1 MKKAAIIIAS
11 GFGEGEALTIADI
24 IKRAHLQCD
33 LVGFEQEV
41 KGGHEIIVR
50 CDHIL
55 NETLLDY
62 DMVILP
68 GGYGGAEAM
77 KNNPTLISYLQQMN
91 EKGKY
96 VCAMCAAPIVLEKA
110 NLLVD
115 KKFTQAY
122 DKIETAFRVCGP
134 GGPHRRFM
142 ALRYKAAR
150 AGTGRD
156 THGAEKMRTSM
167 GRRRGTVLGRLC
179 GPRLANRRSFGTG
192 AGVEYAVGAA
202 AAVFCLRCRALP
214 PLGGTCGARCAVAAV
229 FA

>member
-1 MKKAAIIIAS
+1 MMKKAAIIIAS
-11 GFGEGEALTIADI
+11 GFEEGEALTIADI

-115 KKFTQAY
+115 KKFTAY
-122 DKIETAFRVCGP
+122 QGYDQKIKQGTYLNDKVVIDGNIVTSRGPATAYAFT
-134 GGPHRRFM
+134 
-142 ALRYKAAR
+142 YKLV
-150 AGTGRD
+150 D
-156 THGAEKMRTSM
+156 
-167 GRRRGTVLGRLC
+167 L
-179 GPRLANRRSFGTG
+179 
-192 AGVEYAVGAA
+192 
-202 AAVFCLRCRALP
+202 
-214 PLGGTCGARCAVAAV
+214 LGGDSLEVKKRMVYFNAFDVKEDE
-229 FA
+229 

>member
-1 MKKAAIIIAS
+1 MMKKAAIIIAS
-11 GFGEGEALTIADI
+11 GFEEGEALTIADI

-110 NLLVD
+110 NLLVNRHYTAYKGYDQKIKQGHYLED
-115 KKFTQAY
+115 KVVIDGNLMTSRGPATAY
-122 DKIETAFRVCGP
+122 AF
-134 GGPHRRFM
+134 
-142 ALRYKAAR
+142 AYKLV
-150 AGTGRD
+150 D
-156 THGAEKMRTSM
+156 
-167 GRRRGTVLGRLC
+167 L
-179 GPRLANRRSFGTG
+179 
-192 AGVEYAVGAA
+192 
-202 AAVFCLRCRALP
+202 
-214 PLGGTCGARCAVAAV
+214 LGGDSLAVKKRMVYFNAFDV
-229 FA
+229 KEDE

>member
-1 MKKAAIIIAS
+1 MMKKAAIIIAS
-11 GFGEGEALTIADI
+11 GFEEGEALTIADI

-115 KKFTQAY
+115 KKFTAY
-122 DKIETAFRVCGP
+122 QGYDQKIKQGIYLNDKVVIDGNIVTSRGPATAYAF
-134 GGPHRRFM
+134 
-142 ALRYKAAR
+142 AYKLV
-150 AGTGRD
+150 D
-156 THGAEKMRTSM
+156 
-167 GRRRGTVLGRLC
+167 L
-179 GPRLANRRSFGTG
+179 
-192 AGVEYAVGAA
+192 
-202 AAVFCLRCRALP
+202 
-214 PLGGTCGARCAVAAV
+214 LGGDSLVVKKRMVYFNAFDVKEDE
-229 FA
+229 

>member
-11 GFGEGEALTIADI
+11 GFEEGEALTIADI

-50 CDHIL
+50 SDHIL

-115 KKFTQAY
+115 KKFKGYDQKIKQGTYLNDKVVIDGNIVTSRGPATAY
-122 DKIETAFRVCGP
+122 GFA
-134 GGPHRRFM
+134 
-142 ALRYKAAR
+142 YK
-150 AGTGRD
+150 
-156 THGAEKMRTSM
+156 
-167 GRRRGTVLGRLC
+167 L
-179 GPRLANRRSFGTG
+179 
-192 AGVEYAVGAA
+192 VE
-202 AAVFCLRCRALP
+202 L
-214 PLGGTCGARCAVAAV
+214 LGGDALVVKKRMVYFNAFDVKEDE
-229 FA
+229 

>member
-1 MKKAAIIIAS
+1 MMKKAAIIIAS
-11 GFGEGEALTIADI
+11 GFEEGEALTIADI

-115 KKFTQAY
+115 KKFTA
-122 DKIETAFRVCGP
+122 
-134 GGPHRRFM
+134 
-142 ALRYKAAR
+142 
-150 AGTGRD
+150 
-156 THGAEKMRTSM
+156 
-167 GRRRGTVLGRLC
+167 
-179 GPRLANRRSFGTG
+179 
-192 AGVEYAVGAA
+192 
-202 AAVFCLRCRALP
+202 
-214 PLGGTCGARCAVAAV
+214 
-229 FA
+229 

>member
-11 GFGEGEALTIADI
+11 GFEEGEALTIADI

-50 CDHIL
+50 SDHIL

-96 VCAMCAAPIVLEKA
+96 VCAMCSGTVVLEKA
-110 NLLVD
+110 NVIKGKKVTGYTGYQDKLVSGD
-115 KKFTQAY
+115 FVN
-122 DKIETAFRVCGP
+122 EV
-134 GGPHRRFM
+134 
-142 ALRYKAAR
+142 
-150 AGTGRD
+150 
-156 THGAEKMRTSM
+156 
-167 GRRRGTVLGRLC
+167 
-179 GPRLANRRSFGTG
+179 
-192 AGVEYAVGAA
+192 
-202 AAVFCLRCRALP
+202 AVFDQNIVTSQGPATPYPFSFKILEVFGKDVTEMKEGLIYNFA
-214 PLGGTCGARCAVAAV
+214 GGK
-229 FA
+229 

>member
-1 MKKAAIIIAS
+1 MMKKAAIIIAS
-11 GFGEGEALTIADI
+11 GFEEGEALTIADI

-50 CDHIL
+50 CDQIL

-115 KKFTQAY
+115 KKFTAY
-122 DKIETAFRVCGP
+122 QGYDQKIKQRTYLNDKVVIDSNIVT
-134 GGPHRRFM
+134 
-142 ALRYKAAR
+142 
-150 AGTGRD
+150 
-156 THGAEKMRTSM
+156 
-167 GRRRGTVLGRLC
+167 RRGPATVYGFAYKL
-179 GPRLANRRSFGTG
+179 
-192 AGVEYAVGAA
+192 VE
-202 AAVFCLRCRALP
+202 L
-214 PLGGTCGARCAVAAV
+214 LGGDDLAVKKRMVYFNAFDV
-229 FA
+229 KEDE

>member
-11 GFGEGEALTIADI
+11 GFEEGEALTIADI

-33 LVGFEQEV
+33 LVGYEQEV

-115 KKFTQAY
+115 KKFTAY
-122 DKIETAFRVCGP
+122 QGYDQKIKQRTYLNDKVVIDSNIVTSRGSATAYGFAYKKPYKETYLIGTFIEDDKGRWHMESVKLKNEESKIENEEDVIT
-134 GGPHRRFM
+134 
-142 ALRYKAAR
+142 
-150 AGTGRD
+150 
-156 THGAEKMRTSM
+156 
-167 GRRRGTVLGRLC
+167 
-179 GPRLANRRSFGTG
+179 N
-192 AGVEYAVGAA
+192 
-202 AAVFCLRCRALP
+202 
-214 PLGGTCGARCAVAAV
+214 
-229 FA
+229 

>member
-1 MKKAAIIIAS
+1 MQKTAIIIAS
-11 GFGEGEALTIADI
+11 GFEEGEALTIADI

-115 KKFTQAY
+115 KKFTAY
-122 DKIETAFRVCGP
+122 QGYDQKIKQRTYLNDKVVIDSNIVTSRGSATAYGF
-134 GGPHRRFM
+134 
-142 ALRYKAAR
+142 AYK
-150 AGTGRD
+150 
-156 THGAEKMRTSM
+156 
-167 GRRRGTVLGRLC
+167 L
-179 GPRLANRRSFGTG
+179 
-192 AGVEYAVGAA
+192 VE
-202 AAVFCLRCRALP
+202 L
-214 PLGGTCGARCAVAAV
+214 LGGDDLAVKKRMVYFNAFDV
-229 FA
+229 KEDE